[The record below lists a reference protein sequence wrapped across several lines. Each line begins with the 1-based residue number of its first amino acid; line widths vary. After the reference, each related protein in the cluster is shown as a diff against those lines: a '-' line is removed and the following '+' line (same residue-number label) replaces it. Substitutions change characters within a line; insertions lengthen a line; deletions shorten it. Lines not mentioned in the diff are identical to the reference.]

1 MNLKTSTKVLN
12 KLAGELFDLQP
23 TKRTVIFLDGPWTFE
38 VWPTMKPDA
47 RNVVADKHAVATIKI
62 RGLHDKHIKSV
73 WYNPMG
79 ARTEKYE
86 WSLKKWPK

>member
-1 MNLKTSTKVLN
+1 VNHKTATQVLN
-12 KLAGELFDLQP
+12 KLAGELFDLKP
-23 TKRTVIFLDGPWTFE
+23 SKRTIIFLDGPWTFE

-47 RNVVADKHAVATIKI
+47 RHVVADKYATATIKI
-62 RGLHDKHIKSV
+62 RGLHDKHIESV

-86 WSLKKWPK
+86 WSLKRWPK